1 MMKYNTLK
9 YILEQ
14 TSSDLENT
22 VNKLKKLISVYNSSS
37 EEEKD
42 ALGSNPNSEDGL
54 QFWNSVEKILKDI
67 ENADAYSP
75 ESSKYLQEQGDDIA
89 KAMSDI
95 KQIVKDYPEIYNA
108 NFKEILDP
116 IASEPISTKPT
127 EQQTAPSTAA
137 SGEQKPE
144 SAATGTSE
152 KKPEDTYAKGYTGLS
167 IVDFLDQSGKPSDFE
182 SRRKL
187 AVDMGV
193 VSKPEDYEGTASQ
206 NLLML
211 NALKRGETKLPIQ
224 QATFHKAAEA
234 PKIKFGGSEQS
245 VFVDM
250 GGGRYAP
257 ASEDQLG
264 DPNVQL
270 YVKNPRKGQGEYLKP
285 NYVKVRREG
294 GELRKQSKFGGALG
308 SFSNFLGDVGNT
320 LAGKDIGASTNDA
333 SYTDTNTDYSQ
344 RELEQRRARRE
355 ASSEKNNNKGSKQ
368 STYQRNPQ
376 GAESFF
382 K

>member
-1 MMKYNTLK
+1 
-9 YILEQ
+9 
-14 TSSDLENT
+14 
-22 VNKLKKLISVYNSSS
+22 
-37 EEEKD
+37 
-42 ALGSNPNSEDGL
+42 
-54 QFWNSVEKILKDI
+54 
-67 ENADAYSP
+67 
-75 ESSKYLQEQGDDIA
+75 
-89 KAMSDI
+89 
-95 KQIVKDYPEIYNA
+95 
-108 NFKEILDP
+108 
-116 IASEPISTKPT
+116 
-127 EQQTAPSTAA
+127 
-137 SGEQKPE
+137 
-144 SAATGTSE
+144 
-152 KKPEDTYAKGYTGLS
+152 
-167 IVDFLDQSGKPSDFE
+167 
-182 SRRKL
+182 
-187 AVDMGV
+187 MGV

-308 SFSNFLGDVGNT
+308 SFSNFLGDIGNT